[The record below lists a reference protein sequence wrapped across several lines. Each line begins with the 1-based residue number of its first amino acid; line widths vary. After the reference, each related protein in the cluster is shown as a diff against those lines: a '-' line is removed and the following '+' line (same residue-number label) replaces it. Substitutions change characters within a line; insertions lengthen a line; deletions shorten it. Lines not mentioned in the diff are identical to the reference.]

1 MGDFQK
7 KRGGAEERPWKAD
20 IHDLDTAEAGVLGA
34 ALLAPDATLAAMARW
49 GVRPEWFQFP
59 TGRLLCEGLFAL
71 RDAGSPVDLVT
82 ATDWCEKRGHPEMAG
97 VLETLL
103 DRTPTAGH
111 GPHYVSLMAERW
123 TDRAIRDACAETLRS
138 LDAHDTDPAT
148 ALAAHVDR
156 MVRLVAASRAGDEPT
171 ALDTMR
177 EVVDSWA
184 KARAEGRSLGI
195 PWPFPS
201 MNKISGG
208 IFPGVNLVAARPS
221 VGKSMLEGVV
231 ARHFLAMGRRVAR
244 ACLDMPRENLLGRDL
259 CAEAGESV
267 SKMNAG
273 YMTASDEEKLRLVLD
288 AASCWREE
296 VIGDRTAEGIV
307 ARARALWANGGLDL
321 LTVDYAQLLSVDDTG
336 RRPDNDNV
344 RIGRA
349 VAILKQFSI
358 DTRVPVLLLS
368 QLSREVEK
376 EGRRPQL
383 SDLRDSGSLEQEAA
397 TVSFLYVEPKV
408 GKAWCEAQG
417 ASDWKE
423 LAVRPV
429 VWDLL
434 KNQQGPTGRVCL
446 RQSGRYM
453 KFEEARRIDFAAH
466 EHPTSP
472 ESMAGGWDFGAPAD
486 PDPRTRSG
494 EYVVCRHPKGAVEV
508 FEAPWFGRVN
518 EAAARRGGEG
528 YREIRRVVGFAAA
541 MAALERERAAVR
553 EENHSRDLD
562 AMADAAADGLI

>member
-7 KRGGAEERPWKAD
+7 KRGGGAEERPWRAD

-34 ALLAPDATLAAMARW
+34 ALVAPDATLAAMARW
-49 GVRPEWFQFP
+49 GVRPEWFLFP
-59 TGRLLCEGLFAL
+59 TGKLLCEGLFAL

-97 VLETLL
+97 VLETLV

-171 ALDTMR
+171 AWESMKSALDA
-177 EVVDSWA
+177 WA
-184 KARAEGRSLGI
+184 EARRRGRSLGA
-195 PWPFPS
+195 PWPFFA
-201 MNKISGG
+201 MNELSGG
-208 IFPGVNLVAARPS
+208 LFPGINVLAARPS
-221 VGKSMLEGVV
+221 VGKSLFEGIV
-231 ARHFLAMGRRVAR
+231 ARRFLTAGLRVAR
-244 ACLDMPRENLLGRDL
+244 ACLDMSRENLLGRDL
-259 CAEAGESV
+259 CAVAGESV
-267 SKMNAG
+267 SKMRSG
-273 YMTASDEEKLRLVLD
+273 FMTASDEEKLRLVLE
-288 AASCWREE
+288 ATRGWREE
-296 VIGDRTAEGIV
+296 IIDDRTSEGIV
-307 ARARALWANGGLDL
+307 ARARGLWANGGLDV
-321 LTVDYAQLLSVDDTG
+321 LTVDYAQLLDVTVSA
-336 RRPDNDNV
+336 RDNDNV
-344 RIGRA
+344 RIGKA
-349 VAILKQFSI
+349 VARLKEFSLQ
-358 DTRVPVLLLS
+358 TGVPVLLLS

-397 TVSFLYVEPKV
+397 TVAFLYMEPKV

-417 ASDWKE
+417 ATDWKE

-434 KNQQGPTGRVCL
+434 KNQQGATGRVGL
-446 RQSGRYM
+446 RQAARYM
-453 KFEEARRIDFAAH
+453 AMEPARRIDFAKH
-466 EHPTSP
+466 EQPTSP

-486 PDPRTRSG
+486 PDPATRAG
-494 EYVVCRHPKGAVEV
+494 EYVVCRHPKGAVEAL
-508 FEAPWFGRVN
+508 EAPWFGRVN
-518 EAAARRGGEG
+518 EAAARLGQEG
-528 YREIRRVVGFAAA
+528 YREIRRAVGVAAA

-553 EENHSRDLD
+553 EENHARDLD